1 MLVQALAMT
10 GSDLC
15 SAAKPWDAQIQTA
28 EIIYAEF
35 HEQVNQSSNFTAMP
49 VYQLLICQGM
59 AVPYITDPHK
69 PRADSRLSAQ

>member
-35 HEQVNQSSNFTAMP
+35 HEQVNQSSNFTRSYARKDECP
-49 VYQLLICQGM
+49 ICG
-59 AVPYITDPHK
+59 
-69 PRADSRLSAQ
+69 

>member
-35 HEQVNQSSNFTAMP
+35 HEQVNQSSNFTALP
-49 VYQLLICQGM
+49 V
-59 AVPYITDPHK
+59 
-69 PRADSRLSAQ
+69 